1 MKAQELISKLSA
13 PSADAVFA
21 RLYGVSAV
29 PAARQRY
36 LALAAETVAAF
47 PETADD
53 LLEQPYI
60 KDAAKTVH
68 NLLDEAAQKF
78 GERTEISRFARLS
91 AR

>member
-1 MKAQELISKLSA
+1 MDRLLTQNFFHA
-13 PSADAVFA
+13 FA
-21 RLYGVSAV
+21 
-29 PAARQRY
+29 
-36 LALAAETVAAF
+36 ALARELAMQVAAMD